1 LAALLA
7 AGFLAEASYVEGRVL
22 AMLVPSGFFLL
33 ALAVAVF
40 GAWKLLGTRRLLT
53 ERHEERKDPG
63 GEEPS
68 N

>member
-1 LAALLA
+1 MAALLA
-7 AGFLAEASYVEGRVL
+7 AGLLAEASYVEERVL
-22 AMLVPSGFFLL
+22 AMLVGLGFFLF

-40 GAWKLLGTRRLLT
+40 GARKLLGTRRLLT